1 MTNKKHKD
9 YEVGYCKPPK
19 KNQFKPGQSGNP
31 KGRPKNPCNP
41 TEAIAKELSE
51 YTYIEQ
57 NGKRIKMKKM
67 DALARLIINN
77 ALRGDKQLIKMLFN
91 SKMID
96 AAIFKWAFNEY
107 NPEPKKNDPPE
118 LTPATKA
125 ALLGIRK
132 LMAEK
137 YEEEF
142 GSKSEKD

>member
-1 MTNKKHKD
+1 MTDKEKKD
-9 YEVGYCKPPK
+9 YEIGYAKPPK
-19 KNQFKPGQSGNP
+19 KTQFKPGQSGNP
-31 KGRPKNPCNP
+31 KGRPKSPCNP
-41 TEAIAKELSE
+41 TEAIAKELSQ

-91 SKMID
+91 SKMMD
-96 AAIFKWAFNEY
+96 AAIFKWAFNAY

-142 GSKSEKD
+142 GSKSEQD